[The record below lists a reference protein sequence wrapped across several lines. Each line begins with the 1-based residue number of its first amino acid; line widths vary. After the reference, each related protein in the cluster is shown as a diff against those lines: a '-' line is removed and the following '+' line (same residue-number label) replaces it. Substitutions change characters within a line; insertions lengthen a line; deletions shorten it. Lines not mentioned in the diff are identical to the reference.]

1 MGSLDGK
8 VAIVTGAGRLRG
20 IGFSTAIA
28 LAKEGADVV
37 VTGTGRN
44 PTTFPPDEKKVGW
57 KDIISTAEHVRK
69 LGVRSLPL
77 IVDVTNRSQ
86 VQNMVN
92 QAVKKL
98 GRVDILINNAAM
110 PIGADRV
117 PISEVDPDIFQR
129 VVDVKS
135 TGMFLCSQAV
145 VNVLID
151 QGEGGKIVGVSSD
164 AGKSG
169 SANTLAYN
177 AACFA
182 MIGMTQSL
190 AQELGPH
197 GINVNCVCPAAV
209 DTSRMDLFGRDA
221 VWKEKSDRHP
231 IGRSGTPEE
240 VGGFIT
246 YLCTEAASWIHGQ
259 SINIDGGMVM
269 EH

>member
-1 MGSLDGK
+1 MNINVRFAPSP
-8 VAIVTGAGRLRG
+8 TGYLHVGGLR
-20 IGFSTAIA
+20 TA
-28 LAKEGADVV
+28 LYNYLYAK
-37 VTGTGRN
+37 
-44 PTTFPPDEKKVGW
+44 
-57 KDIISTAEHVRK
+57 
-69 LGVRSLPL
+69 
-77 IVDVTNRSQ
+77 
-86 VQNMVN
+86 
-92 QAVKKL
+92 
-98 GRVDILINNAAM
+98 
-110 PIGADRV
+110 
-117 PISEVDPDIFQR
+117 
-129 VVDVKS
+129 
-135 TGMFLCSQAV
+135 
-145 VNVLID
+145 
-151 QGEGGKIVGVSSD
+151 GEGGKIVGVSSD

-209 DTSRMDLFGRDA
+209 DTSRMDQFGRGT

-240 VGGFIT
+240 VGEFIT